1 MDLYCTKC
9 SLQFDKR
16 SIYDMHSS
24 IVHKENVEL
33 KEETT
38 CGILE
43 KEIEEH
49 EKVSFKCENCDKPFS
64 NKKI

>member
-9 SLQFDKR
+9 SLQFNK
-16 SIYDMHSS
+16 SSVYDMHLS

-33 KEETT
+33 KKETT
-38 CGILE
+38 CSILE
-43 KEIEEH
+43 KEIEEQ
-49 EKVSFKCENCDKPFS
+49 EKVSFQCENCDKPFS